1 MGGLGYLVSD
11 TDFKSDGGF
20 GMFEKNRHVFVHI
33 EYHSEGI
40 NYLPSSMG

>member
-20 GMFEKNRHVFVHI
+20 AMFKNGHVFVHI
-33 EYHSEGI
+33 E
-40 NYLPSSMG
+40 